1 MYQNRLH
8 KLTGTSKARNIAI
21 MSVLFGI
28 YLIEKFSPDFIRN
41 TPIFIY
47 VISPVLWTLVMFMVL
62 CFPKPRFRGK
72 IRTMSFLLW
81 MSFLCAVIYLLV
93 MMICGVAFGFG
104 KSPFDH
110 TLLGVVINL
119 FKIFSFLIAIELARA
134 QLINNSDRKSSLAY
148 FAFIAVFITLL
159 NLDPDRIT
167 NLETNLDI
175 VEFIG
180 VDLLAE
186 LCNSFFA
193 TYLVYIGGPILS
205 ILYLGIQ
212 EGFYWLSPV
221 LPNLNWIAQAFI
233 GILLPIFSMM
243 LFQFSYK
250 SEARTLKDKE
260 RKAEN
265 PFGWIV
271 VTTVS
276 ILIIWFA
283 IGVFPIRPYVI
294 LTGSMEPVIYA
305 GDVVLV
311 RRNDIEN
318 LQVGDVIQFSSGND
332 YVFHRIIAIVEE
344 DGRLLYQ
351 TKGDNNSAEDAELVE
366 AEKIQGRMIE
376 VIPKI
381 GYPAL
386 FFRNADNTKY
396 QF

>member
-1 MYQNRLH
+1 MNRNRLI
-8 KLTGTSKARNIAI
+8 KLTDTSKTRNIVI
-21 MSVLFGI
+21 MTTIFGVNM
-28 YLIEKFSPDFIRN
+28 IEKFSPDFIRN

-47 VISPVLWTLVMFMVL
+47 IIATVLWTLVILML
-62 CFPKPRFRGK
+62 ICLPRPKFRGK
-72 IRTMSFLLW
+72 IRTVSFLLW
-81 MSFLCAVIYLLV
+81 MSFLCSVIYLLV

-110 TLLGVVINL
+110 SLLGIVINL

-134 QLINNSDRKSSLAY
+134 QLINNSDRKTSLGY
-148 FAFIAVFITLL
+148 YAFIAIFITILS
-159 NLDPDRIT
+159 LDPDT
-167 NLETNLDI
+167 LANLETNLDI
-175 VEFIG
+175 VKFIG

-193 TYLVYIGGPILS
+193 TYLAYIGGPLLS
-205 ILYLGIQ
+205 ILYLGMQ

-250 SEARTLKDKE
+250 REAMVSKVRDQ
-260 RKAEN
+260 KAEN

-271 VTTVS
+271 VTTMS

-283 IGVFPIRPYVI
+283 IGVFPVRPYVI

-311 RRNDIEN
+311 QRNDTED
-318 LQVGDVIQFSSGND
+318 LKVGDIIQFSSGND
-332 YVFHRIIAIVEE
+332 YIFHRIIGIVEE
-344 DGRLLYQ
+344 HGKILYQ
-351 TKGDNNSAEDAELVE
+351 TKGDNNSAEDSELVE
-366 AEKIQGRMIE
+366 AGNIKGRMID

-386 FFRNADNTKY
+386 FFRNSDNTKY